1 MKAAALV
8 VEAIDGRF
16 HSVGAG
22 SLVQLEVLA
31 KQARENGALPIGGE
45 LVAVRRGA
53 LMSTWR
59 GVTEFRCQPAA
70 VGDVSGKSK
79 RGKK

>member
-59 GVTEFRCQPAA
+59 GVTEFRCNLPPAD
-70 VGDVSGKSK
+70 GTKGK
-79 RGKK
+79 RAKK